1 MCIRDRGKGAHDKI
15 INAFKNKGADILVG
29 TQMIAKGLDFP
40 NVTLVGVIIA
50 DTSLNLPDFRAAER
64 TFQLITQV
72 AGRAGRGCIRGTVLV
87 QTYEP
92 SHYSL
97 LYASKHDFKGFYQE
111 EITPVSYTH
120 LDVYKRQTLLSSKKS
135 TGPHS
140 ALNED
145 GTYARYAEG
154 DEDYEIFLR
163 FVEYH
168 DTDGYYFLQF
178 FQDCSGSHQFRW
190 TYYPPK
196 MFKILLYFPELDH
209 FIVSHE
215 VYERYAFDSYFTA
228 HVSDT
233 VSYTHLSIETTL
245 YQQAARQ

>member
-1 MCIRDRGKGAHDKI
+1 MDATKGKGAHDKI

-111 EITPVSYTH
+111 
-120 LDVYKRQTLLSSKKS
+120 
-135 TGPHS
+135 
-140 ALNED
+140 
-145 GTYARYAEG
+145 
-154 DEDYEIFLR
+154 DYPREEMNYPFL
-163 FVEYH
+163 
-168 DTDGYYFLQF
+168 
-178 FQDCSGSHQFRW
+178 
-190 TYYPPK
+190 
-196 MFKILLYFPELDH
+196 
-209 FIVSHE
+209 
-215 VYERYAFDSYFTA
+215 
-228 HVSDT
+228 
-233 VSYTHLSIETTL
+233 
-245 YQQAARQ
+245 